1 MCRVHGG
8 GFAGVIAAFLPKE
21 YTEGFTAYIDKAL
34 GAGSAYVMH
43 IRPQG
48 AVKVEL

>member
-21 YTEGFTAYIDKAL
+21 ETEGFTKYIDKAL
-34 GAGSAYVMH
+34 GEGSAYVMH

-48 AVKVEL
+48 AVKVEF